1 MQPTPFLT
9 AFPKLA
15 ALIDA
20 ERPLISAALLD
31 IRVTQIGEST
41 LHADVTT
48 EHSYDILTS
57 PAQQT
62 YLNSALSRHF
72 ERSAV
77 FHFTLNL
84 PSEPPPAPAN
94 NGQPPQPPKRT
105 ANTLTFT
112 ERAALQA
119 WMNQPANTEFV
130 ANEADTQAAANAQL
144 DLGFDITP
152 GNIGSMRKILGIEK
166 VKPLKPAPVH
176 DIDLVALHAQVQ
188 QHHLQLGPI
197 SGLNLAEALIKLRDT
212 LHKIETAVLQLRVP
226 LEDLDQR
233 VKSLEA
239 TDD

>member
-1 MQPTPFLT
+1 MQPTPFLI

-31 IRVTQIGEST
+31 IVVTDIHEFAISC
-41 LHADVTT
+41 DVTAQ
-48 EHSYDILTS
+48 HSYDILTS
-57 PAQQT
+57 VSQRN
-62 YLNSALSRHF
+62 YLNQALSRHWEKEAEF
-72 ERSAV
+72 RTYLAI
-77 FHFTLNL
+77 
-84 PSEPPPAPAN
+84 
-94 NGQPPQPPKRT
+94 PQVKEATGIRPITQKRT

-112 ERAALQA
+112 ERAALQT
-119 WMNQPANTEFV
+119 WMSQPANTAFV

-144 DLGFDITP
+144 DIGFDITP
-152 GNIGSMRKILGIEK
+152 GNIGSMRKILGIRK
-166 VKPLKPAPVH
+166 LKPHKPAPVH

-197 SGLNLAEALIKLRDT
+197 SGLNLAEALINLRDT
-212 LHKIETAVLQLRVP
+212 LHKLETIVLQLRGP